1 VNDMKQFDRESF
13 FCHLNEDEKKVVME
27 RMKKESFSM
36 GEYVFKQGDTGERL
50 YVVEKGAVSL
60 IKSIGDDLDKTV
72 LIAPEGSIF
81 GEFSFI
87 DGGTR
92 SASGLVSSVDAV
104 LLSLDRKD
112 FDALIE
118 QYPAIGTKL
127 YNNLLITVTQRLRR
141 TSEAHWKTIENVIK
155 NEKVINPDVA

>member
-1 VNDMKQFDRESF
+1 MKQFDRESF
-13 FCHLNEDEKKVVME
+13 LRHLNEDEKKLVME
-27 RMKKESFSM
+27 RMHKQSFSM
-36 GEYVFKQGDTGERL
+36 GEYVFKQNDTGEKL

-60 IKSIGDDLDKTV
+60 IKSLGSHLDKTI

-92 SASGLVSSVDAV
+92 SASALVTVDAV

-112 FDALIE
+112 FDALIK
-118 QYPAIGTKL
+118 QVPAIGTKL
-127 YNNLLITVTQRLRR
+127 YNNLLLTVTQRIRR
-141 TSEAHWKTIENVIK
+141 TSAANWKTIENVIK
-155 NEKVINPDVA
+155 NEKLINPDVA

>member
-13 FCHLNEDEKKVVME
+13 FCHLNEDEKKLVME
-27 RMKKESFSM
+27 RMHKESFSM
-36 GEYVFKQGDTGERL
+36 GEYIFKGDDTGERL

-60 IKSIGDDLDKTV
+60 IKSIGADLDKTV
-72 LIAPEGSIF
+72 LIAPEGTIF

-87 DGGTR
+87 DGRTR
-92 SASGLVSSVDAV
+92 SASALVTVDAV

-118 QYPAIGTKL
+118 QFPAIGRKL
-127 YNNLLITVTQRLRR
+127 YNNLLFTVTQRLRR
-141 TSEAHWKTIENVIK
+141 SSEAHWKTIENVIK
-155 NEKVINPDVA
+155 NEMLINPDVA

>member
-72 LIAPEGSIF
+72 LIAPEGTIF

-92 SASGLVSSVDAV
+92 SASGLVTVDAV
-104 LLSLDRKD
+104 LLSLDRKE
-112 FDALIE
+112 FGALIA
-118 QYPAIGTKL
+118 QFPAIGAKL
-127 YNNLLITVTQRLRR
+127 YDSLLLTVTQRLRR

-155 NEKVINPDVA
+155 NEKLINPDVA

>member
-1 VNDMKQFDRESF
+1 VNDMKQFDMESF
-13 FCHLNEDEKKVVME
+13 FYLLNEDEKKLVME
-27 RMKKESFSM
+27 RMHKGSFSM

-60 IKSIGDDLDKTV
+60 IKSIGADLNKTV

-87 DGGTR
+87 DGLTR
-92 SASGLVSSVDAV
+92 SASALVSSVDAV

-112 FDALIE
+112 FDALFE
-118 QYPAIGTKL
+118 QFPAIGRKL
-127 YNNLLITVTQRLRR
+127 YNNLLFTVTQRLRR
-141 TSEAHWKTIENVIK
+141 SSEAHWKTIENVIK
-155 NEKVINPDVA
+155 NEKFINPDVA

>member
-13 FCHLNEDEKKVVME
+13 FCNLNEDEKKLVME
-27 RMKKESFSM
+27 RMHKESFSL
-36 GEYVFKQGDTGERL
+36 GEYIFKQDDTGERL

-60 IKSIGDDLDKTV
+60 IKAIGTDLDKTV
-72 LIAPEGSIF
+72 LIAPEGTIF

-87 DGGTR
+87 DGRTR
-92 SASGLVSSVDAV
+92 SASALVTVGAV

-112 FDALIE
+112 FDALFD
-118 QYPAIGTKL
+118 QFPAIGKKL
-127 YNNLLITVTQRLRR
+127 YTNLLFTVTQRLRR
-141 TSEAHWKTIENVIK
+141 SSEAHWKTIENVIR

>member
-1 VNDMKQFDRESF
+1 MKQFDRESF
-13 FCHLNEDEKKVVME
+13 FRHLNEDEKKLVME
-27 RMKKESFSM
+27 RMHKESFSL
-36 GEYVFKQGDTGERL
+36 GQYVFKQDDTGERL

-60 IKSIGDDLDKTV
+60 IKSIGADLDKTV

>member
-1 VNDMKQFDRESF
+1 MKQFDTESF
-13 FCHLNEDEKKVVME
+13 FYHLNEDEKKLVMA
-27 RMKKESFSM
+27 RMHRESFSM
-36 GEYVFKQGDTGERL
+36 GQYVFKENDTGERL
-50 YVVEKGAVSL
+50 YVVEKGSVSL
-60 IKSIGDDLDKTV
+60 IKSIGGDLDKTI
-72 LIAPEGSIF
+72 LISPEGSIF

-87 DGGTR
+87 DGSTR
-92 SASGLVSSVDAV
+92 SASALVSVNAV

-127 YNNLLITVTQRLRR
+127 YNNLLFTLTQRIRR

-155 NEKVINPDVA
+155 NEKFINPDVA

>member
-13 FCHLNEDEKKVVME
+13 FRHLNEDEKKLVME
-27 RMKKESFSM
+27 RMHKESFSL
-36 GEYVFKQGDTGERL
+36 GQYVFKQDDTGERL

-60 IKSIGDDLDKTV
+60 IKSIGDDLNKTV
-72 LIAPEGSIF
+72 LIAPEGTIF

-87 DGGTR
+87 DGRTR
-92 SASGLVSSVDAV
+92 SASALVTVGAV

-118 QYPAIGTKL
+118 QFPAIGAKL
-127 YNNLLITVTQRLRR
+127 YNNLLLTVTQRLRR
-141 TSEAHWKTIENVIK
+141 TNEAHWKTIENVIK
-155 NEKVINPDVA
+155 NEKLINPDVA